1 MKFRLCGAN
10 NKNPFLARTFG
21 GLRVMH
27 FQKKTSSW
35 EKLHRR
41 NYIPLGGELISELEA
56 VKRRCPCFKR
66 VHSVSFELQHFCPGS
81 DNTGCYGFVMVCF
94 SRWVEPDSFSW
105 TCTKKR
111 RNSLRGTLHLWVSVE
126 SLLQGRRSTCHQ
138 RHSMQSCWRA
148 TKAEQLRATKSILP
162 KSTKYVWG
170 KDLLSF
176 NIFPLI
182 IQLPIPSVYAS
193 NL

>member
-94 SRWVEPDSFSW
+94 SRWVESDSFSW

-111 RNSLRGTLHLWVSVE
+111 RNSLRGTLHSEFQLNPFSRGGEAPVIRGTACNLVE
-126 SLLQGRRSTCHQ
+126 GPLRLSNYVPQNPFCPNLQNMYEEKICYPLIS
-138 RHSMQSCWRA
+138 
-148 TKAEQLRATKSILP
+148 
-162 KSTKYVWG
+162 
-170 KDLLSF
+170 
-176 NIFPLI
+176 FPL
-182 IQLPIPSVYAS
+182 
-193 NL
+193 